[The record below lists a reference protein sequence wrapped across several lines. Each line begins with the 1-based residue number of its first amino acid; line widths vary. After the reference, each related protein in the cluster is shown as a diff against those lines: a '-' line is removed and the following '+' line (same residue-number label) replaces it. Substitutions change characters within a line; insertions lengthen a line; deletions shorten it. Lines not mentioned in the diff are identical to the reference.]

1 MPAPK
6 TSADPRAA
14 SRPATPAVM
23 DFLLARRSHPARSLT
38 APVPT
43 RAELAPILTA
53 AARVPDHGKLEPW
66 RFIVLTRPALQRL
79 AALAARRGAALGL
92 DPERVEKGVAQFAGA
107 DLVVAVVGCPRPTDR
122 IPQIEQTLSAGA
134 VCLGLLNAALASG
147 WGASWLTGWAVA
159 DRNFCHDGLGL
170 ATGEWVAG
178 LIHIGS
184 ATLIPPDRP
193 RPDLAAIT
201 TWVET

>member
-6 TSADPRAA
+6 TSPDPRPEN
-14 SRPATPAVM
+14 RPVTPAGM
-23 DFLLARRSHPARSLT
+23 EFLLARRSHPARTL
-38 APVPT
+38 ALPVPT

-79 AALAARRGAALGL
+79 AALAARRGVALGL
-92 DPERVEKGVAQFAGA
+92 EPERVDKGIAQFSGA
-107 DLVVAVVGCPRPTDR
+107 DLVVAVVKCPRPTDR
-122 IPQIEQTLSAGA
+122 IPEIEQTLSAGA
-134 VCLGLLNAALASG
+134 VCLSLLNAALAAG
-147 WGASWLTGWAVA
+147 WGASWLTGWAAA
-159 DRNFCHDGLGL
+159 DATFCRDGLGL
-170 ATGEWVAG
+170 GPGEWVAG

-184 ATLIPPDRP
+184 ATAIPPDRP

-201 TWVET
+201 TWLEA